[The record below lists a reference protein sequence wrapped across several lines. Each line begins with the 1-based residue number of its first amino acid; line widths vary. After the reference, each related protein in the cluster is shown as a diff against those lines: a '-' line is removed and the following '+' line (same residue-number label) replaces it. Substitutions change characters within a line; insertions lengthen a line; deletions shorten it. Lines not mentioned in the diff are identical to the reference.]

1 MVIFKPNAIL
11 VYLKK
16 KKIFLKIDP
25 SYHIQQ
31 KYVVSSLLC
40 WAENKSVSNF
50 FGLKC
55 QNTCVWGG
63 YVGLGSEW
71 GGWLGGGGLVCWA
84 GLFFFFKKAF

>member
-16 KKIFLKIDP
+16 KKNFLKIDP

-55 QNTCVWGG
+55 QNTYVGG
-63 YVGLGSEW
+63 VYVGLGSEW
-71 GGWLGGGGLVCWA
+71 GGGWVGVVWFVGLVCS
-84 GLFFFFKKAF
+84 FFFKKAF